1 LKGYIKA
8 IREGNL
14 IDLSL
19 QKIGFKHVL
28 SSTDTILEF
37 LKTNEGFMPFTDK
50 SSPDIIERK
59 FNMSKSTFKKTIGIL
74 YRQRKVTME
83 ENGIRLVEGNDEK
96 V

>member
-1 LKGYIKA
+1 
-8 IREGNL
+8 
-14 IDLSL
+14 
-19 QKIGFKHVL
+19 
-28 SSTDTILEF
+28 
-37 LKTNEGFMPFTDK
+37 MPFTDK